1 MGVINDPIGD
11 MLTRIRNAVMAR
23 HNNVKIPVSKIKVE
37 IAKILHAEGYIRG
50 YQLVAK
56 GREMRLRLKYDENN
70 EPVIRGIKRVSKP
83 GRRVYVGHKELPR
96 VLSGLGIAILST
108 DQGVMTAREARRRGI
123 GGEVLAY
130 VW

>member
-1 MGVINDPIGD
+1 MGVVNDPIGD

-23 HNNVKIPVSKIKVE
+23 HPNVKIPVSKIKVE

-56 GREMRLRLKYDENN
+56 GREMRLRLKYDDNN
-70 EPVIRGIKRVSKP
+70 EPVIQGIKRVSKP
-83 GRRVYVGHKELPR
+83 GRRVYVGRKELPR